1 MVKHAPRHAKVR
13 LAVPTHAS
21 LYGTPTRHA
30 FWIVQRAPLSPLI
43 VLDQNES
50 LLMSSHAWLHSV
62 YIYIVWIQG

>member
-30 FWIVQRAPLSPLI
+30 FWDLYGFANLKEADLVPGISPLT
-43 VLDQNES
+43 VS
-50 LLMSSHAWLHSV
+50 
-62 YIYIVWIQG
+62 